1 MSHGYRVM
9 SVKRLGSST
18 GNKLAAITAA
28 VAGNLGEVTRQLE
41 RPVDRT
47 RGVFERIALDSVRP
61 DPDNPR
67 NLQLTWQE
75 LKDGL
80 AELDSEEA
88 HSGARTKRTKIFE
101 SIASKAASFKKI
113 GQLLPIIVYRDDRGL
128 LRIVDGEMRYWAAR
142 LCAWTE
148 LDAKVRPKKPTYLRS
163 EQYAANVLRDDLNL
177 AQQLNNLELMVE
189 EARESGESVKSLN
202 ELAALMNRPRTTVQQ
217 WWAILRETN
226 EDVKAA
232 IREDHITSLDAAY
245 TAAQE
250 PDPGRR
256 AALLAGHALPARGAG
271 TPTKTT
277 RRGRKQTGVQMGRAT
292 DLEIV
297 RQLIET
303 VTATAGI
310 HPSWGEVDWADAKS
324 AQSAWQKFI
333 KAFSE
338 RVKRQKAPRAT

>member
-1 MSHGYRVM
+1 M
-9 SVKRLGSST
+9 SVKRLGAGT

-28 VAGNLGEVTRQLE
+28 VAGNLEEVTRQLE

-67 NLQLTWQE
+67 NLKLTWEE
-75 LKDGL
+75 LRDGL
-80 AELDSEEA
+80 TELEGGRVEA
-88 HSGARTKRTKIFE
+88 GARTKRTKIFE
-101 SIASKAASFKKI
+101 SIASKAASFKRI
-113 GQLLPIIVYRDDRGL
+113 GQLLPIIVYRDDHGL

-142 LCAWTE
+142 LCGWTE
-148 LDAKVRPKKPTYLRS
+148 LDAKVRAKKPTYLRS

-189 EARESGESVKSLN
+189 EAREGGEPIKSLN

-217 WWAILRETN
+217 WWSILREAN

-232 IREDHITSLDAAY
+232 IREDRVTSLDAAY

-250 PDPGRR
+250 PDAGRR
-256 AALLAGHALPARGAG
+256 AALLAGHALPARGGAVV
-271 TPTKTT
+271 KTT
-277 RRGRKQTGVQMGRAT
+277 RRGRKLSGVQLGKAT

-303 VTATAGI
+303 VDIDA
-310 HPSWGEVDWADAKS
+310 SLGEVDWTDAKS
-324 AQSAWQKFI
+324 VQTAWQKFI
-333 KAFSE
+333 KAFAE
-338 RVKRQKAPRAT
+338 RVKRQKAPRNT

>member
-1 MSHGYRVM
+1 M
-9 SVKRLGSST
+9 SVKRLGAGS

-28 VAGNLGEVTRQLE
+28 VSGNLEEVTRQLE

-47 RGVFERIALDSVRP
+47 RGVFERVSLESVRP

-67 NLQLTWQE
+67 NLKLSWEE
-75 LKDGL
+75 LKNGIADL
-80 AELDSEEA
+80 EA
-88 HSGARTKRTKIFE
+88 GRIEAGERSTRTRNLE
-101 SIASKAASFKKI
+101 SIASKADSFKKV
-113 GQLLPIIVYRDDRGL
+113 GQLQPIIVYRDDRGL

-142 LCAWTE
+142 LCGWTE
-148 LDAKVRPKKPTYLRS
+148 LDAKVRAKKPTYLRL

-177 AQQLNNLELMVE
+177 GQQLNNLELMLD

-217 WWAILRETN
+217 WWAILRDGAN

-232 IREDHITSLDAAY
+232 IREDQITSLDAAY

-250 PDPGRR
+250 PDAGRR
-256 AALLAGHALPARGAG
+256 AALLSGHALPARGAPVK
-271 TPTKTT
+271 TP
-277 RRGRKQTGVQMGRAT
+277 RRGRKLSGVQLGKT
-292 DLEIV
+292 KDLEIV

-303 VTATAGI
+303 VGVDA
-310 HPSWGEVDWADAKS
+310 SLGEVDWADAKS
-324 AQSAWQKFI
+324 VQLAWQKFM

-338 RVKRQKAPRAT
+338 RVKRQKATRSI

>member
-1 MSHGYRVM
+1 M
-9 SVKRLGSST
+9 SVKRLGAGS

-28 VAGNLGEVTRQLE
+28 VSGNLEEVTRQLE

-47 RGVFERIALDSVRP
+47 RGVFERVSLESVRP

-67 NLQLTWQE
+67 NLKLSWEE
-75 LKDGL
+75 LKNGIADL
-80 AELDSEEA
+80 EA
-88 HSGARTKRTKIFE
+88 GRIEAGERTTRTRNLE
-101 SIASKAASFKKI
+101 SIASKADSFKKG
-113 GQLLPIIVYRDDRGL
+113 GQLQPIIVYRDDRGL

-142 LCAWTE
+142 LCGWTE
-148 LDAKVRPKKPTYLRS
+148 LDAKVRAKKPTYLRL

-177 AQQLNNLELMVE
+177 GQQLNNLELMLD

-217 WWAILRETN
+217 WWAILRDGAN

-232 IREDHITSLDAAY
+232 IREDQITSLDAAY

-250 PDPGRR
+250 PDAGRR
-256 AALLAGHALPARGAG
+256 AALLSGHALPARGAPVK
-271 TPTKTT
+271 TP
-277 RRGRKQTGVQMGRAT
+277 RRGRKLSGVQLGKT
-292 DLEIV
+292 KDLEIV

-303 VTATAGI
+303 VGVDA
-310 HPSWGEVDWADAKS
+310 SLGEVDWADAKS
-324 AQSAWQKFI
+324 VQLAWQKFM

-338 RVKRQKAPRAT
+338 RVKRQKATRSI